1 MNRQFVRLTTMSE
14 HFDLISAQ
22 RDGVSVKTRIL
33 SLVALAAFIMF
44 SSGQVSAGQ
53 NDPVTL
59 GAPAYFS
66 DAASW
71 NRLLATPG
79 LSHVIVNAYDS
90 ASVAT
95 VTPYVTRTNALGIR
109 TIGYVPAGFAP
120 AGSPNSAAAKTLPAL
135 QADVQAVF
143 AAYPSLGGIFL
154 DEVQNTYPCEA
165 SWVAY
170 YASFSTWF
178 RTTYPGRTLVFNSG
192 APLCSGFAGL
202 ADIYVMAERSQS
214 AYASALSYYND
225 PAFDWIRALPN
236 NQVWVI
242 NYGTPQ
248 ANVVSQINDVST
260 VLGAGVVWMSD
271 GATTNDYATLPSAE
285 YLCTMAA
292 RSTGG
297 ACGSTATT
305 VAPTTTAPAATSST
319 AAPVTSAAPVTTSA
333 PVTTAPPATVPT
345 SIIQVPAPT
354 FAPTTTIAPA
364 TTTPAPAAIAATT
377 TAAPTT
383 TIAPLIFTSPSTTVA
398 PNPSVAVAPAGASAP
413 TTTIATAV
421 AGNTVAT
428 PTQTEP
434 APAQVAESLVA
445 SPAFTG

>member
-1 MNRQFVRLTTMSE
+1 M
-14 HFDLISAQ
+14 
-22 RDGVSVKTRIL
+22 KTRIL
-33 SLVALAAFIMF
+33 SLVALAAFILL
-44 SSGQVSAGQ
+44 SSGRLTAGT

-66 DAASW
+66 DAGSW
-71 NRLLATPG
+71 TRLLATPG
-79 LSHVIVNAYDS
+79 LSHVVINAYDA
-90 ASVAT
+90 ASVSAVSPYITQANGQGIKT
-95 VTPYVTRTNALGIR
+95 V
-109 TIGYVPAGFAP
+109 GYVPAGFAP
-120 AGSPNSAAAKTLPAL
+120 AGSPNSGAAKSLPDL
-135 QADVQAVF
+135 QAAVQSVF
-143 AAYPSLGGIFL
+143 AAYPALGGIFL
-154 DEVQNTYPCEA
+154 DEVQNTYPCDA

-178 RTTYPGRTLVFNSG
+178 RTAYPGKTLVFNSG

-248 ANVVSQINDVST
+248 PNVVSQINDVST

-271 GATTNDYATLPSAE
+271 GATTNDYATLPSTE

-297 ACGSTATT
+297 PCGAVATT
-305 VAPTTTAPAATSST
+305 TTAPTTSAPAATSATTSTAPTTTATATTSST
-319 AAPVTSAAPVTTSA
+319 IAATTTSAAPVVTAA
-333 PVTTAPPATVPT
+333 PAVTTLPPSAVIP
-345 SIIQVPAPT
+345 VPAPST
-354 FAPTTTIAPA
+354 TTTSTTTTTTIPA
-364 TTTPAPAAIAATT
+364 TTIPASTT
-377 TAAPTT
+377 TV
-383 TIAPLIFTSPSTTVA
+383 APLVFTSPSTTVPPKPA
-398 PNPSVAVAPAGASAP
+398 AVVAPPGASAP
-413 TTTIATAV
+413 TPTPAPTV
-421 AGNTVAT
+421 AGNSVAA
-428 PTQTEP
+428 PTANEP

-445 SPAFTG
+445 TPAFTG